1 MSRLL
6 AVELRRLFSR
16 RLVVLA
22 MVAAVA
28 VSGLVV
34 GVTWNSVQP
43 MSAAEVEQAETFYQ
57 QQLEFWEEN
66 GEEQVADC
74 LEQEELEAE
83 RTGQEVDFGCEQQEP
98 QRAWYFPTVP
108 PLHETLP
115 GLLLGVSL
123 LLAFVALA
131 VGTTFTAAEFSTG
144 AMSNWLTFEPRRL
157 RVYASKAAAAALGV
171 VPVAVVV
178 LGVVIG
184 GAWVVNDSQGLTD
197 GMTSTEWTGIAWMAA
212 RILAL
217 ASIGA
222 LLGAALGFLL
232 RHTAAVLGVVIGYG
246 IVVEGILSG
255 LLPQLA
261 PWTARTN
268 LAGWTMHGTTY
279 YTSECVTEAMGTT
292 CEMTEHALSF
302 GHSAAYLLVLT
313 ALIVVVSALVF
324 RRRDAG

>member
-34 GVTWNSVQP
+34 AATWNSVQP
-43 MSAAEVEQAETFYQ
+43 MSAAEAQRAEMFYQ
-57 QQLEFWEEN
+57 ADLDRWAEE
-66 GEEQVADC
+66 GDEQVAQC
-74 LEQEELEAE
+74 LEQQEREEEI
-83 RTGQEVDFGCEQQEP
+83 TGQEVDFGCDQQEP
-98 QRAWYFPTVP
+98 QREWFIPTVP
-108 PLHETLP
+108 ALHETLP
-115 GLLLGVSL
+115 GLLLGVSM
-123 LLAFVALA
+123 LLAFVAL
-131 VGTTFTAAEFSTG
+131 VIGTTFTAAEFSTG

-157 RVYASKAAAAALGV
+157 RVYASKVTAAAIGV

-184 GAWVVNDSQGLTD
+184 GAWVVNSTQGLTD
-197 GMTSTEWTGIAWMAA
+197 GMTSTVWTDIAWTAA
-212 RILAL
+212 RILVL
-217 ASIGA
+217 AAIGA
-222 LLGAALGFLL
+222 LVGAALGFLL

-268 LAGWTMHGTTY
+268 LSGWATHGTTY

-292 CEMTEHALSF
+292 CQMTEHALGF
-302 GHSAAYLLVLT
+302 GHSATYLLVIT
-313 ALIVVVSALVF
+313 ALIVVVSALAF
-324 RRRDAG
+324 RRRDVG

>member
-28 VSGLVV
+28 VAGLVV
-34 GVTWNSVQP
+34 AVTWNSVQP
-43 MSAAEVEQAETFYQ
+43 MSAAEAEQAETFYQ
-57 QQLEFWEEN
+57 QQLDYWEEN
-66 GEEQVADC
+66 GEEQIADC
-74 LEQEELEAE
+74 IEQEELEAE

-98 QRAWYFPTVP
+98 QREWYFPTVP

-123 LLAFVALA
+123 LLTFAALV

-157 RVYASKAAAAALGV
+157 RVYASKVVAAAIGV
-171 VPVAVVV
+171 VPVVLVV

-184 GAWVVNDSQGLTD
+184 GAWVVSNSQGLTD
-197 GMTSTEWTGIAWMAA
+197 GTTSTMWSGVAWTAA
-212 RILAL
+212 RVLAL
-217 ASIGA
+217 AAIGA
-222 LLGAALGFLL
+222 LVGAALGFLL

-246 IVVEGILSG
+246 IVVEAILSG

-268 LAGWTMHGTTY
+268 LSGWTMHGTTY
-279 YTSECVTEAMGTT
+279 YTSECVTEATGTA
-292 CEMTEHALSF
+292 CEMTEHAVSF

-313 ALIVVVSALVF
+313 ALIVIASALVF

>member
-22 MVAAVA
+22 MLAAVA
-28 VSGLVV
+28 VAGLVV
-34 GVTWNSVQP
+34 AVTWNSVQP
-43 MSAAEVEQAETFYQ
+43 MSPAEVEQAETFYQ
-57 QQLEFWEEN
+57 QQLDYWEEN

-74 LEQEELEAE
+74 LEQEEIEAE

-98 QRAWYFPTVP
+98 QREWFFPTVP

-123 LLAFVALA
+123 LLAFVALV
-131 VGTTFTAAEFSTG
+131 VGTTFTAAELSTG
-144 AMSNWLTFEPRRL
+144 AMSTWLTFEPRRL
-157 RVYASKAAAAALGV
+157 RVYASKVAAAAIGV
-171 VPVAVVV
+171 IPVAVMVI
-178 LGVVIG
+178 GAAIG
-184 GAWVVNDSQGLTD
+184 GAWLANNSQGLTD
-197 GMTSTEWTGIAWMAA
+197 GMTSTVWSDVAWTAA
-212 RILAL
+212 RIVAL
-217 ASIGA
+217 AVIGA
-222 LLGAALGFLL
+222 LVGAALGFLL

-255 LLPQLA
+255 LLPRLA

-268 LAGWTMHGTTY
+268 LAGWTSHGTTY

-292 CEMTEHALSF
+292 CEMTEHAVSF

-313 ALIVVVSALVF
+313 ALVVTAGALVF